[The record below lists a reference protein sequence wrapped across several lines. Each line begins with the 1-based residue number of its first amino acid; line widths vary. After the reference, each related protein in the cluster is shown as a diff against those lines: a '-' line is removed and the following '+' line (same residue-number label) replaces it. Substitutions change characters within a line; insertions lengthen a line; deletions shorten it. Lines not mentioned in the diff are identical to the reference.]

1 MKYNQIVTL
10 SRKIRKELG
19 EELTSKK
26 NGYFDWQF
34 YGEEDDNDNIELNFY
49 WTELSPEQMLT
60 LAKYMSVCPY
70 KSIIRGGR
78 HDFANDDSK
87 HNQRYQ
93 ICLVIFVPQT
103 QK

>member
-34 YGEEDDNDNIELNFY
+34 CGDDDEDIELEFY
-49 WTELSPEQMLT
+49 WTELSAEQMLS
-60 LAKYMSVCPY
+60 LAKYMSLCPY

-78 HDFANDDSK
+78 HDFAQDDSK
-87 HNQRYQ
+87 RNQRYQ
-93 ICLVIFVPQT
+93 IVLVIFVPQT
-103 QK
+103 K